1 MSTKVLPGR
10 EVGAEKPTS
19 ADRPKK
25 KFGLVLQGGGALGA
39 YEVGAIKYLY
49 KQGMECA
56 IVSGASSGAMNA
68 ATLAGAKGYPPDVLE
83 KLWGE
88 LMVDPPIPF
97 LPRLIKRSWSMFGVP
112 HMYTPRMDYWKIL
125 NWTYVA
131 KTTPLA
137 KTLEELLDWKQL
149 RDPEHMRV
157 IVSASGVEN
166 GETKYFSNS
175 DPAPFDVQHVLASGS
190 FPGGFPW
197 TMINDR
203 AFWDGGL
210 TDNTPLKPVIKGL
223 RGDEAATMPIFMI
236 DVFSSS
242 APRPTNIQEV
252 MLRMFEMFLQ
262 NKLKADSDTAKSY
275 TRFINIL
282 KQVDQQLPADADVR
296 GDKDWAEVMNYA
308 LVSDIRMIDIKKPAE
323 ESASD
328 FSRET
333 ILRRIKAGYNQTKA
347 SLEAIPSP
355 CHTTEGAT
363 SNGDGPS
370 QIR

>member
-1 MSTKVLPGR
+1 MVSTQVTSRAGR
-10 EVGAEKPTS
+10 AANPKS
-19 ADRPKK
+19 ADQPAKK

-49 KQGMECA
+49 EQGMECA

-68 ATLAGAKGYPPDVLE
+68 ATLAGAKGYAPDVLE

-88 LMVDPPIPF
+88 MMVEPPIPF

-112 HMYTPRMDYWKIL
+112 HMYTPRWDYWKIL

-137 KTLEELLDWKQL
+137 KTLEELLDWEQL

-166 GETKYFSNS
+166 GETAYFSNL
-175 DPAPFDVQHVLASGS
+175 DPAAPFGVQHVLASGS

-197 TMINDR
+197 TMVNNR
-203 AFWDGGL
+203 AYWDGGL
-210 TDNTPLKPVIKGL
+210 TDNTPLKPIISNL
-223 RGDEAATMPIFMI
+223 REGEPETMPIFMI

-242 APRPTNIQEV
+242 APRPTNIQQV
-252 MLRMFEMFLQ
+252 MSRMFEMFLQ

-275 TRFINIL
+275 TRFISIL
-282 KQVDQQLPADADVR
+282 KKVDEQLPADAPVR
-296 GDKDWAEVMNYA
+296 KEKDWDDVMNYA
-308 LVSDIRMIDIKKPAE
+308 LVRDIRMIDIKKPAE
-323 ESASD
+323 ESATD

-333 ILRRIKAGYNQTKA
+333 ILRRIDAGYEQTRA
-347 SLEAIPSP
+347 SLEAMPL
-355 CHTTEGAT
+355 TVQQG
-363 SNGDGPS
+363 
-370 QIR
+370 